1 MAAGVSRRWLWL
13 AMLLGTAAAARADL
27 PDPTR
32 PPARFAA
39 PEAAAAAEGPV
50 LQSVLLPRQGRAS
63 AVIDGQRVGV
73 GERYDG
79 ARLTRVTESEA
90 VLVGPAG
97 RRVLQLTPAARKL
110 DRGTPSRAAGAPSRD
125 EKRTRP

>member
-63 AVIDGQRVGV
+63 AVIDGRRVSV
-73 GERYDG
+73 GEQFDG
-79 ARLTRVTESEA
+79 ARLTQVSESEA

-97 RRVLQLTPAARKL
+97 RRVLRLTPAARKL
-110 DRGTPSRAAGAPSRD
+110 ERPAANRAPRLGGEARN
-125 EKRTRP
+125 TR